1 MTAALPHTLVSEVAT
16 LDGRNTDPTLAATP
30 MTARDQASDPLA
42 IPTRAPLTQA
52 DRTDR
57 STGTGPFFRVNAM
70 THAIKDPDL
79 LQVTLTATKA
89 GQSQPLTGSPEV
101 RLP

>member
-1 MTAALPHTLVSEVAT
+1 MTACLSLTHALPLATVA
-16 LDGRNTDPTLAATP
+16 LPNTGPTRAATP
-30 MTARDQASDPLA
+30 VSQRDQATFT